1 MLFFKVLGV
10 LESKRISYE
19 VLESVK
25 RSKRYDKVLNR
36 YFVIKQKAYEYL
48 KKDKLIEEIIE
59 KLEGKNY
66 LELLDILRSLK

>member
-48 KKDKLIEEIIE
+48 KKDKLIDEIIE